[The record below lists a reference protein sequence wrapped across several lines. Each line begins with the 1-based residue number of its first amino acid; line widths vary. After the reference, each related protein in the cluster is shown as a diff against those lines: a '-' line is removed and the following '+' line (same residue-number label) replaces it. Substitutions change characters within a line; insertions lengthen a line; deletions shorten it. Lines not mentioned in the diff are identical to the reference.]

1 MRIGDE
7 MSEKNKATIAVR
19 HGIEADK
26 HHGAVVPPIYLSTTY
41 SFADFD
47 TKRQYDYGR
56 SGNPNRDILAET
68 LAELEG
74 GARGIITA
82 TGMSAVHLATQLLN
96 SDDTLVIPHDC
107 YGGSYRLF
115 TSLEKR
121 GLLKL
126 KVLDLTKTEN
136 LQEILAIKPK
146 LIWIETP
153 SNPILR
159 LTDIKAITSIAKQ
172 CGALVAAD
180 NTFLSPALQN
190 PIEFGVDIVVHS
202 TTKYINGHSDVV
214 GGAVIAATQEL
225 GDELAWWANNIGIT
239 GAPFDSYLTLRG
251 LRTLNVRLKQHQE
264 NAFAIAEY
272 LENSPYVSQVYYPGL
287 ASHPQHELAKA
298 QQRGFGGMVSFDIK
312 GDINDAA
319 AFLTSLKDFSLAE
332 SLGGV
337 ESLICH
343 PATMTH
349 AGMEPKARL
358 EAGVGDTLIRISV
371 GIEDVKDLIADLDRV
386 FNLVKPGQGQQA
398 AKAEVK
404 QTQQDTQQNASFKL
418 TPAHTAL
425 W

>member
-1 MRIGDE
+1 
-7 MSEKNKATIAVR
+7 MSENNKATIAVR

-26 HHGAVVPPIYLSTTY
+26 HHGAVVPPLYLSTTY

-126 KVLDLTKTEN
+126 KVLDLTKSEN
-136 LQEILAIKPK
+136 HQEILSIKPK

-358 EAGVGDTLIRISV
+358 EAGVGDTLIRISI

-386 FNLVKPGQGQQA
+386 FNLVKPGQGQQVT
-398 AKAEVK
+398 KAEVK
-404 QTQQDTQQNASFKL
+404 QTQQNTQQNASFKL

>member
-1 MRIGDE
+1 MP
-7 MSEKNKATIAVR
+7 KLNKQTIAVR
-19 HGIEADK
+19 HGIDADQ

-82 TGMSAVHLATQLLN
+82 TGMAAVHLVTQLLTPE
-96 SDDTLVIPHDC
+96 DTLVIPHDC

-115 TSLEKR
+115 TSLAKR
-121 GLLKL
+121 GLLQV
-126 KVLDLTKTEN
+126 KVVNFTDAQCYQQL
-136 LQEILAIKPK
+136 IAAKPK
-146 LIWIETP
+146 LVWVETP

-159 LTDIKAITSIAKQ
+159 LTDIKAVCAAAAQ
-172 CGALVAAD
+172 VGALVAAD

-190 PIEFGVDIVVHS
+190 PLALGCDIVVHS

-214 GGAVIAATQEL
+214 GGAVVCKTAEL
-225 GDELAWWANNIGIT
+225 GEELAWWANNIGIT

-251 LRTLNVRLKQHQE
+251 LRTLKVRLRQHEE
-264 NAFAIAEY
+264 NAQAIAEY
-272 LENSPYVSQVYYPGL
+272 LQQHPSVEKVYYPGL
-287 ASHPQHELAKA
+287 ACHPQHELAKA
-298 QQRGFGGMVSFDIK
+298 QQSGFGGMVSFDIK
-312 GDINDAA
+312 GELKDSAK
-319 AFLTSLKDFSLAE
+319 FLTSVQQFTLAE

-349 AGMEPKARL
+349 AGMDKEARL
-358 EAGVGDTLIRISV
+358 AAGVGDTLIRISV
-371 GIEDVKDLIADLDRV
+371 GIEDKEDLIADLERA
-386 FNLVKPGQGQQA
+386 FAQLQQ
-398 AKAEVK
+398 
-404 QTQQDTQQNASFKL
+404 S
-418 TPAHTAL
+418 
-425 W
+425 

>member
-1 MRIGDE
+1 
-7 MSEKNKATIAVR
+7 MSQSNKSTIAVR
-19 HGIEADK
+19 TGIDADK
-26 HHGAVVPPIYLSTTY
+26 HHGAVVPPLYLSTTY

-47 TKRQYDYGR
+47 KKRDYDYGR
-56 SGNPNRDILAET
+56 SGNPNRDILAQT

-74 GARGIITA
+74 GAKGIITA
-82 TGMSAVHLATQLLN
+82 TGMAAVHLVTQLLN
-96 SDDTLVIPHDC
+96 ADDTLVIPHDC

-121 GLLKL
+121 GLLKV
-126 KVLDLTKTEN
+126 KVLDLTRSDS

-146 LIWIETP
+146 LVWIETP

-159 LTDIKAITSIAKQ
+159 LTDIQAVVDVAAQ

-190 PIEFGVDIVVHS
+190 PIAFGVDIVVHS

-214 GGAVIAATQEL
+214 GGAVIAKTEEL

-264 NAFAIAEY
+264 NALVIARY
-272 LENSPYVSQVYYPGL
+272 LEQSEFVSQVYYPGL
-287 ASHPQHELAKA
+287 ESHPQHALAK
-298 QQRGFGGMVSFDIK
+298 QQQQGFGGMVSFDIK
-312 GDINDAA
+312 GELADAA
-319 AFLTSLKDFSLAE
+319 KFLTSVKQFSLAE

-349 AGMEPKARL
+349 AGMDPAARL

-371 GIEDVKDLIADLDRV
+371 GIEEIDDLLADFERAFAAVKAA
-386 FNLVKPGQGQQA
+386 QGNSSDN
-398 AKAEVK
+398 AKA
-404 QTQQDTQQNASFKL
+404 FKL
-418 TPAHTAL
+418 SPAHTAL

>member
-1 MRIGDE
+1 

-19 HGIEADK
+19 NGVDADK

-47 TKRQYDYGR
+47 TKRAYDYGR
-56 SGNPNRDILAET
+56 SGNPNRDILADT

-82 TGMSAVHLATQLLN
+82 TGMAAVHLATQLLN
-96 SDDTLVIPHDC
+96 NDDTLVIPHDC

-126 KVLDLTKTEN
+126 KVLDLTKPES
-136 LQEILAIKPK
+136 LKQILTIKPK

-153 SNPILR
+153 SNPVLR
-159 LTDIKAITSIAKQ
+159 LTDIKAVTDIAKQ

-190 PIEFGVDIVVHS
+190 PIKFGVDIVVHS

-214 GGAVIAATQEL
+214 GGAVVAATQEL

-264 NAFAIAEY
+264 NALAIAKY
-272 LENSPYVSQVYYPGL
+272 LESSEYVSQVYYPGL
-287 ASHPQHELAKA
+287 ESHPQHALAKA
-298 QQRGFGGMVSFDIK
+298 QQLGFGGMVSFDIK
-312 GDINDAA
+312 GDVNDAA
-319 AFLTSLKDFSLAE
+319 AFLTSLKEFSLAE

-349 AGMEPKARL
+349 AGMDAQARL

-371 GIEDVKDLIADLDRV
+371 GIEDVEDLLADFERV
-386 FNLVKPGQGQQA
+386 FNLVKPGQNKNVGRVGKAAGNANGDVKQQA
-398 AKAEVK
+398 AH
-404 QTQQDTQQNASFKL
+404 
-418 TPAHTAL
+418 PAL

>member
-1 MRIGDE
+1 

-19 HGIEADK
+19 NGVDADK

-47 TKRQYDYGR
+47 TKRAYDYGR
-56 SGNPNRDILAET
+56 SGNPNRDILADT

-82 TGMSAVHLATQLLN
+82 TGMAAVHLATQLLN
-96 SDDTLVIPHDC
+96 NDDTLVIPHDC

-126 KVLDLTKTEN
+126 KVLDLTKPES
-136 LQEILAIKPK
+136 LEQILTIKPK

-153 SNPILR
+153 SNPVLR
-159 LTDIKAITSIAKQ
+159 LTDIKAVTDIAKQ

-190 PIEFGVDIVVHS
+190 PIKFGVDIVVHS

-214 GGAVIAATQEL
+214 GGAVVAATQEL

-264 NAFAIAEY
+264 NALVIAKY
-272 LENSPYVSQVYYPGL
+272 LESSEYVSQVYYPGL
-287 ASHPQHELAKA
+287 ESHPQHTLAKA
-298 QQRGFGGMVSFDIK
+298 QQLGFGGMVSFDIK
-312 GDINDAA
+312 GDVNDAA
-319 AFLTSLKDFSLAE
+319 AFLTSLKEFSLAE

-349 AGMEPKARL
+349 AGMDAQARL

-371 GIEDVKDLIADLDRV
+371 GIEDIEDLLADFERV
-386 FNLVKPGQGQQA
+386 FNLVKPGQNKNVGRVGKAAGNANGDVKQQA
-398 AKAEVK
+398 AH
-404 QTQQDTQQNASFKL
+404 
-418 TPAHTAL
+418 PAL

>member
-1 MRIGDE
+1 

-126 KVLDLTKTEN
+126 KVLDLTKSEN

-287 ASHPQHELAKA
+287 SSHPQHELAKA

-386 FNLVKPGQGQQA
+386 FNLVKPGQGQQVT
-398 AKAEVK
+398 KAEVK
-404 QTQQDTQQNASFKL
+404 QTQQNTQQNASFKL

>member
-1 MRIGDE
+1 
-7 MSEKNKATIAVR
+7 MSQVNKSTVAVR

-26 HHGAVVPPIYLSTTY
+26 AHGAVVPPLYLSTTY

-47 TKRQYDYGR
+47 TKRDYDYGR
-56 SGNPNRDILAET
+56 SGNFNRDVLAQALT
-68 LAELEG
+68 ELEG

-82 TGMSAVHLATQLLN
+82 TGMAAVHLVTQLLN
-96 SDDTLVIPHDC
+96 HDDTLVIPHDC

-115 TSLEKR
+115 TSLAKR

-126 KVLDLTKTEN
+126 AVLDLTQPESLAQ
-136 LQEILAIKPK
+136 LQQIKPK
-146 LIWIETP
+146 LVWIETP

-159 LTDIKAITSIAKQ
+159 LTDIEAVVNAAHAV
-172 CGALVAAD
+172 GALVAAD

-190 PIEFGVDIVVHS
+190 PIAFGVDVVVHS

-214 GGAVIAATQEL
+214 GGAVIARTQAL

-251 LRTLNVRLKQHQE
+251 LRTLNVRLRQHQE
-264 NAFAIAEY
+264 NAQLIAEY
-272 LENSPYVSQVYYPGL
+272 LEKSPYVSQVYYPGL
-287 ASHPQHELAKA
+287 ESHPQHELAKK
-298 QQRGFGGMVSFDIK
+298 QQLGFGGMVSFDIK
-312 GDINDAA
+312 GDLQTSAK
-319 AFLTSLKDFSLAE
+319 FLTSLTHFSLAE

-349 AGMEPKARL
+349 AGMEPQARL

-371 GIEDVKDLIADLDRV
+371 GIEDVQDLIADLESGFACIDES
-386 FNLVKPGQGQQA
+386 QA
-398 AKAEVK
+398 SDDAK
-404 QTQQDTQQNASFKL
+404 SFKL
-418 TPAHTAL
+418 TPAHTVAL

>member
-1 MRIGDE
+1 

-272 LENSPYVSQVYYPGL
+272 LESSPYVSQVYYPGL

-358 EAGVGDTLIRISV
+358 DAGVGDTLIRISV

-386 FNLVKPGQGQQA
+386 FNLVKPGQGQQVTT
-398 AKAEVK
+398 AEAK

>member
-1 MRIGDE
+1 

-56 SGNPNRDILAET
+56 SGNPNSDILAET

-272 LENSPYVSQVYYPGL
+272 LESSPYVSQVYYPGL

-386 FNLVKPGQGQQA
+386 FNLVKPGQGQQVTT
-398 AKAEVK
+398 AEAK

>member
-1 MRIGDE
+1 

-19 HGIEADK
+19 NGVDADK

-82 TGMSAVHLATQLLN
+82 TGMAAVHLATQLLN
-96 SDDTLVIPHDC
+96 NNDTLVIPHDC

-115 TSLEKR
+115 TSLQKR

-126 KVLDLTKTEN
+126 EVLDLTKQEN
-136 LQEILAIKPK
+136 LDKILAIKPK

-153 SNPILR
+153 SNPVLR
-159 LTDIKAITSIAKQ
+159 LTDIKAVTDIAKQ

-190 PIEFGVDIVVHS
+190 PIKFGVDIVVHS

-251 LRTLNVRLKQHQE
+251 LRTLNVRLRQHQE
-264 NAFAIAEY
+264 NALAIAKY
-272 LENSPYVSQVYYPGL
+272 LESSEFVSQVYYPGL
-287 ASHPQHELAKA
+287 ESHPQHALAKA
-298 QQRGFGGMVSFDIK
+298 QQLGFGGMVSFDIK
-312 GDINDAA
+312 GDVNDAA
-319 AFLTSLKDFSLAE
+319 AFLTSLEAFSLAE

-371 GIEDVKDLIADLDRV
+371 GIEDINDLVADFERV
-386 FNLVKPGQGQQA
+386 FELVKPGQNKNIGRVGKGA
-398 AKAEVK
+398 G
-404 QTQQDTQQNASFKL
+404 
-418 TPAHTAL
+418 TPGGM
-425 W
+425 

>member
-1 MRIGDE
+1 

-19 HGIEADK
+19 SGIEADK
-26 HHGAVVPPIYLSTTY
+26 QHGAVVPPLYLSTTY

-56 SGNPNRDILAET
+56 SGNPNRDILAEALT
-68 LAELEG
+68 ELEG
-74 GARGIITA
+74 GAKGIITA
-82 TGMSAVHLATQLLN
+82 TGMAAVHLTTQLLN

-126 KVLDLTKTEN
+126 EVVDFTKSDSLTR
-136 LQEILAIKPK
+136 ILAIKPK

-159 LTDIKAITSIAKQ
+159 LTDIKAVTDTAKQ

-190 PIEFGVDIVVHS
+190 PIKFGADIVVHS

-214 GGAVIAATQEL
+214 GGAVIAATAEL
-225 GDELAWWANNIGIT
+225 GEELAWWANNIGIT

-251 LRTLNVRLKQHQE
+251 LRTLNVRLRQHQE
-264 NAFAIAEY
+264 NALAIAQY
-272 LENSPYVSQVYYPGL
+272 LERSQFVAQVYYPGL
-287 ASHPQHELAKA
+287 ESHPQHALAKA
-298 QQRGFGGMVSFDIK
+298 QQLGFGAMVSFDIK

-319 AFLTSLKDFSLAE
+319 AFLTRLNEFSLAE

-349 AGMEPKARL
+349 AGMDATARV

-371 GIEDVKDLIADLDRV
+371 GIEDVNDLLADLDRV
-386 FNLVKPGQGQQA
+386 FNLVRPGQANLGLSAKSGASESFGSAKLNA
-398 AKAEVK
+398 AHP
-404 QTQQDTQQNASFKL
+404 T
-418 TPAHTAL
+418 L

>member
-1 MRIGDE
+1 

-19 HGIEADK
+19 NGVDADK

-47 TKRQYDYGR
+47 TKRAYDYGR
-56 SGNPNRDILAET
+56 SGNPNRDILADT

-82 TGMSAVHLATQLLN
+82 TGMAAVHLATQLLN
-96 SDDTLVIPHDC
+96 NDDTLVIPHDC

-126 KVLDLTKTEN
+126 KVLDLTKPES
-136 LQEILAIKPK
+136 LEQILTIKPK

-153 SNPILR
+153 SNPVLR
-159 LTDIKAITSIAKQ
+159 LTDIKAVTDIAKQ

-190 PIEFGVDIVVHS
+190 PIKFGVDIVVHS

-214 GGAVIAATQEL
+214 GGAVVAATQEL

-264 NAFAIAEY
+264 NALAIAKY
-272 LENSPYVSQVYYPGL
+272 LESSEYVSQVYYPGL
-287 ASHPQHELAKA
+287 ESHPQHTLAKA
-298 QQRGFGGMVSFDIK
+298 QQLGFGGMVSFDIK
-312 GDINDAA
+312 GDVNDAA
-319 AFLTSLKDFSLAE
+319 AFLTSLKEFSLAE

-349 AGMEPKARL
+349 AGMEAQARL

-371 GIEDVKDLIADLDRV
+371 GIEDIEDLLADFERV
-386 FNLVKPGQGQQA
+386 FNLVKPGQNKNVGRVGKAAGNANGDVKQQA
-398 AKAEVK
+398 AH
-404 QTQQDTQQNASFKL
+404 
-418 TPAHTAL
+418 PAL

>member
-1 MRIGDE
+1 
-7 MSEKNKATIAVR
+7 MSQSNKSTIAVR
-19 HGIEADK
+19 TGIDADK
-26 HHGAVVPPIYLSTTY
+26 HHGAVVPPLYLSTTY

-47 TKRQYDYGR
+47 KKRDYDYGR
-56 SGNPNRDILAET
+56 SGNPNRDILAQT

-74 GARGIITA
+74 GAKGIITA
-82 TGMSAVHLATQLLN
+82 TGMAAVHLVTQLLN
-96 SDDTLVIPHDC
+96 ADDTLVIPHDC

-121 GLLKL
+121 GLLKV
-126 KVLDLTKTEN
+126 KVLDLTRSES
-136 LQEILAIKPK
+136 LQEILVIKPK
-146 LIWIETP
+146 LVWVETP

-159 LTDIKAITSIAKQ
+159 LTDIKAVTDVAAQ

-190 PIEFGVDIVVHS
+190 PIAFGVDIVVHS

-214 GGAVIAATQEL
+214 GGAVIAKTEEL

-264 NAFAIAEY
+264 NALAIARY
-272 LENSPYVSQVYYPGL
+272 LEQSEFVSQVYYPGL
-287 ASHPQHELAKA
+287 ESHPQHALAK
-298 QQRGFGGMVSFDIK
+298 QQQQGFGGMVSFDIK
-312 GDINDAA
+312 GELADAA
-319 AFLTSLKDFSLAE
+319 KFLTSVKQFSLAE

-349 AGMEPKARL
+349 AGMDPEARL

-371 GIEDVKDLIADLDRV
+371 GIEEIDDLLADLEQA
-386 FNLVKPGQGQQA
+386 FAAVKTTQGGSSDN
-398 AKAEVK
+398 AKA
-404 QTQQDTQQNASFKL
+404 FKL
-418 TPAHTAL
+418 SPAHTAL

>member
-1 MRIGDE
+1 

-19 HGIEADK
+19 NGVDADK

-41 SFADFD
+41 SFSDFD
-47 TKRQYDYGR
+47 TKREYDYGR

-68 LAELEG
+68 LAKLEG

-82 TGMSAVHLATQLLN
+82 TGMAAVHLATQLLN

-115 TSLEKR
+115 TSLQKR

-126 KVLDLTKTEN
+126 EVLDLTKEES
-136 LQEILAIKPK
+136 LQQILAIKPK

-153 SNPILR
+153 SNPVLR
-159 LTDIKAITSIAKQ
+159 LTDIKAVTDVAKQ

-190 PIEFGVDIVVHS
+190 PIKFGVDIVVHS

-251 LRTLNVRLKQHQE
+251 LRTLNVRLRQHQE
-264 NAFAIAEY
+264 NALAIAKY
-272 LENSPYVSQVYYPGL
+272 LESSNFVSQVYYPGL
-287 ASHPQHELAKA
+287 ESHPQHELAKA
-298 QQRGFGGMVSFDIK
+298 QQLGFGGMVSFDIK

-319 AFLTSLKDFSLAE
+319 AFLTSLKTFSLAE

-349 AGMEPKARL
+349 AGMDATARL

-371 GIEDVKDLIADLDRV
+371 GIEDIHDLVADFERV
-386 FNLVKPGQGQQA
+386 FKLVKPGQNKNVGRVGKGAGTSGGSVKLSA
-398 AKAEVK
+398 AR
-404 QTQQDTQQNASFKL
+404 
-418 TPAHTAL
+418 PAL

>member
-1 MRIGDE
+1 

-19 HGIEADK
+19 NGVDADK

-47 TKRQYDYGR
+47 TKRAYDYGR
-56 SGNPNRDILAET
+56 SGNPNRDILADT

-82 TGMSAVHLATQLLN
+82 TGMAAVHLATQLLN
-96 SDDTLVIPHDC
+96 NDDTLVIPHDC

-126 KVLDLTKTEN
+126 KVLDLTKAES
-136 LQEILAIKPK
+136 LEQILTIKPK

-153 SNPILR
+153 SNPVLR
-159 LTDIKAITSIAKQ
+159 LTDIKAVTDIAKQ

-190 PIEFGVDIVVHS
+190 PIKFGVDIVVHS

-214 GGAVIAATQEL
+214 GGAVVAATQEL

-264 NAFAIAEY
+264 NALAIAKY
-272 LENSPYVSQVYYPGL
+272 LESSEYVSQVYYPCL
-287 ASHPQHELAKA
+287 ESHPQHALAKA
-298 QQRGFGGMVSFDIK
+298 QQLGFGGMVSFDIK
-312 GDINDAA
+312 GDVNDAA
-319 AFLTSLKDFSLAE
+319 AFLTSLKEFSLAE

-349 AGMEPKARL
+349 AGMEAQARL

-371 GIEDVKDLIADLDRV
+371 GIEDVEDLLADFERV
-386 FNLVKPGQGQQA
+386 FNLVKPGQNKNVGRVGKAAGNANGDVKQQA
-398 AKAEVK
+398 AH
-404 QTQQDTQQNASFKL
+404 
-418 TPAHTAL
+418 PAL

>member
-1 MRIGDE
+1 

-126 KVLDLTKTEN
+126 KVLDLTKSEN
-136 LQEILAIKPK
+136 HQEILSIKPK

-386 FNLVKPGQGQQA
+386 FNLVKPGQGQQVT
-398 AKAEVK
+398 KAEVK
-404 QTQQDTQQNASFKL
+404 QTQQNTQQNASFKL

>member
-1 MRIGDE
+1 

-19 HGIEADK
+19 NGVDADK
-26 HHGAVVPPIYLSTTY
+26 HHGAVVPPIYLSATY

-47 TKRQYDYGR
+47 TKREYDYGR

-68 LAELEG
+68 LAKLEG

-82 TGMSAVHLATQLLN
+82 TGMAAVHLATQLLN

-115 TSLEKR
+115 TSLQKR

-126 KVLDLTKTEN
+126 EVLDLTKEES
-136 LQEILAIKPK
+136 LQQILAIKPK

-153 SNPILR
+153 SNPVLR
-159 LTDIKAITSIAKQ
+159 LTDIKAVTDVAKQ

-190 PIEFGVDIVVHS
+190 PIKFGVDIVVHS

-251 LRTLNVRLKQHQE
+251 LRTLNVRLRQHQE
-264 NAFAIAEY
+264 NALAIAKY
-272 LENSPYVSQVYYPGL
+272 LESSNFVSQVYYPGL
-287 ASHPQHELAKA
+287 ESHPQHELAKA
-298 QQRGFGGMVSFDIK
+298 QQLGFGGMVSFDIK

-319 AFLTSLKDFSLAE
+319 AFLTSLKTFSLAE

-349 AGMEPKARL
+349 AGMEAKARL

-371 GIEDVKDLIADLDRV
+371 GIEDIHDLIADFERV
-386 FNLVKPGQGQQA
+386 FELVKPGQNKNVGRVGKGAGTSGENVKLSA
-398 AKAEVK
+398 AR
-404 QTQQDTQQNASFKL
+404 
-418 TPAHTAL
+418 PAL

>member
-1 MRIGDE
+1 

-26 HHGAVVPPIYLSTTY
+26 HHGAVVPPLYLSTTY

-74 GARGIITA
+74 GEKGIITA

-126 KVLDLTKTEN
+126 RVLDLTNTDN
-136 LQEILAIKPK
+136 HQEILAIKPK

-159 LTDIKAITSIAKQ
+159 LTDIKAITRIAKQ

-349 AGMEPKARL
+349 AGMEPQARL

-386 FNLVKPGQGQQA
+386 FNLVKPGQGQQVTKA
-398 AKAEVK
+398 AVE

>member
-1 MRIGDE
+1 
-7 MSEKNKATIAVR
+7 MSQVNKSTVAVR

-26 HHGAVVPPIYLSTTY
+26 AHGAVVPPLYLSTTY

-47 TKRQYDYGR
+47 TKRDYDYGR
-56 SGNPNRDILAET
+56 SGNFNRDVLAQALT
-68 LAELEG
+68 ELEG

-82 TGMSAVHLATQLLN
+82 TGMAAVHLVTQLLN
-96 SDDTLVIPHDC
+96 HDDTLVIPHDC

-115 TSLEKR
+115 TSLAKR

-126 KVLDLTKTEN
+126 TVLDLTQPESLAQ
-136 LQEILAIKPK
+136 LQQIKPK
-146 LIWIETP
+146 LVWIETP

-159 LTDIKAITSIAKQ
+159 LTDIEAVVNAAHAV
-172 CGALVAAD
+172 GALVAAD

-190 PIEFGVDIVVHS
+190 PIAFGVDVVVHS

-214 GGAVIAATQEL
+214 GGAVIARTQEL

-251 LRTLNVRLKQHQE
+251 LRTLNVRLRQHQE
-264 NAFAIAEY
+264 NAQLIAEY
-272 LENSPYVSQVYYPGL
+272 LEKSPYVSQVYYPGL
-287 ASHPQHELAKA
+287 ESHPQHELAKK
-298 QQRGFGGMVSFDIK
+298 QQLGFGGMVSFDIK
-312 GDINDAA
+312 GDLQTSAK
-319 AFLTSLKDFSLAE
+319 FLTSLTHFSLAE

-349 AGMEPKARL
+349 AGMDPQARL

-371 GIEDVKDLIADLDRV
+371 GIEDAQDLIADLESGFACIDES
-386 FNLVKPGQGQQA
+386 QA
-398 AKAEVK
+398 SDDAK
-404 QTQQDTQQNASFKL
+404 SFKL
-418 TPAHTAL
+418 TPAHTVAL

>member
-1 MRIGDE
+1 

-19 HGIEADK
+19 NGVDADK

-47 TKRQYDYGR
+47 TKRAYDYGR
-56 SGNPNRDILAET
+56 SGNPNRDILADT

-82 TGMSAVHLATQLLN
+82 TGMAAVHLATQLLN
-96 SDDTLVIPHDC
+96 NDDTLVIPHDC

-126 KVLDLTKTEN
+126 KVLDLTKPES
-136 LQEILAIKPK
+136 LEQILTIKPK

-153 SNPILR
+153 SNPVLR
-159 LTDIKAITSIAKQ
+159 LTDIKAVTDIAKQ

-190 PIEFGVDIVVHS
+190 PIKFGVDIVVHS

-214 GGAVIAATQEL
+214 GGAVVAATKEL

-264 NAFAIAEY
+264 NALAIAKY
-272 LENSPYVSQVYYPGL
+272 LESSEYVSQVYYPGL
-287 ASHPQHELAKA
+287 ESHPQHALAKA
-298 QQRGFGGMVSFDIK
+298 QQLGFGGMVSFDIK
-312 GDINDAA
+312 GDVNDAA
-319 AFLTSLKDFSLAE
+319 AFLTSLKEFSLAE

-349 AGMEPKARL
+349 AGMDAQARL

-371 GIEDVKDLIADLDRV
+371 GIEDVEDLLADFERV
-386 FNLVKPGQGQQA
+386 FNLVKPGQNKNVGRVGKAAGNANGDVKQQA
-398 AKAEVK
+398 AH
-404 QTQQDTQQNASFKL
+404 
-418 TPAHTAL
+418 PAL

>member
-1 MRIGDE
+1 

-26 HHGAVVPPIYLSTTY
+26 HHGAVVPPLYLSTTY

-126 KVLDLTKTEN
+126 KVLDLTKSEN

-272 LENSPYVSQVYYPGL
+272 LESSPYVSQVYYPGL

-386 FNLVKPGQGQQA
+386 FNLVKPGQGQQVTT
-398 AKAEVK
+398 AEAK
-404 QTQQDTQQNASFKL
+404 QTQHDTQQNASFRL

>member
-1 MRIGDE
+1 

-126 KVLDLTKTEN
+126 KVLDLTKVEN
-136 LQEILAIKPK
+136 YQEILAIEPK

-159 LTDIKAITSIAKQ
+159 LTDIKAITNIAKQ

-190 PIEFGVDIVVHS
+190 PIELGVDVVVHS

-214 GGAVIAATQEL
+214 GGAVIAATHEL

-272 LENSPYVSQVYYPGL
+272 LENSPFVSQVYYPGL

-312 GDINDAA
+312 GNIHDAA

-386 FNLVKPGQGQQA
+386 FNVVKPGQGQQVA
-398 AKAEVK
+398 
-404 QTQQDTQQNASFKL
+404 QTNADQSQQGTENNASFKL

>member
-1 MRIGDE
+1 

-19 HGIEADK
+19 NGVDADK

-47 TKRQYDYGR
+47 TKRAYDYGR
-56 SGNPNRDILAET
+56 SGNPNRDILADT

-82 TGMSAVHLATQLLN
+82 TGMAAVHLATQLLN
-96 SDDTLVIPHDC
+96 NDDTLVIPHDC

-126 KVLDLTKTEN
+126 KVLDLTKPESLEQIST
-136 LQEILAIKPK
+136 IKPK

-153 SNPILR
+153 SNPVLR
-159 LTDIKAITSIAKQ
+159 LTDIKAVTDIAKQ

-190 PIEFGVDIVVHS
+190 PIKFGVDIVVHS

-214 GGAVIAATQEL
+214 GGSVVAATQEL

-264 NAFAIAEY
+264 NALAIAKY
-272 LENSPYVSQVYYPGL
+272 LESSEYVSQVYYPGL
-287 ASHPQHELAKA
+287 ESHPQHALAKA
-298 QQRGFGGMVSFDIK
+298 QQLGFGGMVSFDIK
-312 GDINDAA
+312 GDVNDAA
-319 AFLTSLKDFSLAE
+319 AFLTSLKEFSLAE

-349 AGMEPKARL
+349 AGMEAQARL

-371 GIEDVKDLIADLDRV
+371 GIEDIEDLLADFERV
-386 FNLVKPGQGQQA
+386 FNLVKTGQNKNVGRVGKAAGNANGDVKQQA
-398 AKAEVK
+398 AH
-404 QTQQDTQQNASFKL
+404 
-418 TPAHTAL
+418 PAL

>member
-1 MRIGDE
+1 
-7 MSEKNKATIAVR
+7 MSQRKKSTIAVR

-26 HHGAVVPPIYLSTTY
+26 HHGAVVPPLYLSTTY

-47 TKRQYDYGR
+47 TKRAYDYGR
-56 SGNPNRDILAET
+56 SGNPNRDT
-68 LAELEG
+68 LAQTLAQLEG
-74 GARGIITA
+74 GERGIITA
-82 TGMSAVHLATQLLN
+82 TGMSAVHLVTQLLN
-96 SDDTLVIPHDC
+96 HDDTLVIPHDC

-115 TSLEKR
+115 TSLQKR

-126 KVLDLTKTEN
+126 EVLDLTQPKSYEQIKT
-136 LQEILAIKPK
+136 IKPK
-146 LIWIETP
+146 LVWIETP

-159 LTDIKAITSIAKQ
+159 LTDIKAVAQAAKDV
-172 CGALVAAD
+172 GALVAAD

-190 PIEFGVDIVVHS
+190 PIKFGVDIVVHS

-214 GGAVIAATQEL
+214 GGAVIAKTAEL
-225 GDELAWWANNIGIT
+225 GEELAWWANNIGIT

-251 LRTLNVRLKQHQE
+251 LRTLNVRLRQHQE
-264 NAFAIAEY
+264 NALTIAKY
-272 LENSPYVSQVYYPGL
+272 LAQSPYVSQVYYPGL
-287 ASHPQHELAKA
+287 ESHPQHELAK
-298 QQRGFGGMVSFDIK
+298 QQQEGFGGMVSFDIK
-312 GDINDAA
+312 GGLQESA
-319 AFLTSLKDFSLAE
+319 AFLTSLKQFSLAE

-349 AGMEPKARL
+349 AGMEPQARL

-371 GIEDVKDLIADLDRV
+371 GIEDVQDLLDDLEQA
-386 FNLVKPGQGQQA
+386 FNRLHTGCQS
-398 AKAEVK
+398 
-404 QTQQDTQQNASFKL
+404 ASDEGKTFKL

>member
-1 MRIGDE
+1 

-19 HGIEADK
+19 NGVDADK

-47 TKRQYDYGR
+47 TKREYDYGR

-68 LAELEG
+68 LAKLEG

-82 TGMSAVHLATQLLN
+82 TGMAAVHLATQLLN
-96 SDDTLVIPHDC
+96 SDDTLVIPRDC

-115 TSLEKR
+115 TSLQKR

-126 KVLDLTKTEN
+126 EVLDLTKEES
-136 LQEILAIKPK
+136 LQQILAIKPK

-153 SNPILR
+153 SNPVLR
-159 LTDIKAITSIAKQ
+159 LTDIKAVTDVAKQ

-190 PIEFGVDIVVHS
+190 PIKFGVDIVVHS

-251 LRTLNVRLKQHQE
+251 LRTLNVRLRQHQE
-264 NAFAIAEY
+264 NALAIAKY
-272 LENSPYVSQVYYPGL
+272 LESSNFVSQVYYPGL
-287 ASHPQHELAKA
+287 ESHPQHELAKA
-298 QQRGFGGMVSFDIK
+298 QQLGFGGMVSFDIK

-319 AFLTSLKDFSLAE
+319 AFLTSLKTFSLAE

-349 AGMEPKARL
+349 AGMEAKARL

-371 GIEDVKDLIADLDRV
+371 GIEDIHDLIADFERV
-386 FNLVKPGQGQQA
+386 FELVKPGQNKNVGRVGKGAGTSGENVKLSA
-398 AKAEVK
+398 AR
-404 QTQQDTQQNASFKL
+404 
-418 TPAHTAL
+418 PAL

>member
-1 MRIGDE
+1 

-74 GARGIITA
+74 GAKGIITA

-126 KVLDLTKTEN
+126 KVLDLTKSEN

-153 SNPILR
+153 SNPVLR

-272 LENSPYVSQVYYPGL
+272 LESSPYVSQVYYPGL

-386 FNLVKPGQGQQA
+386 FNLVKPGQGQQVT
-398 AKAEVK
+398 KAEAK
-404 QTQQDTQQNASFKL
+404 LTQQDTQQNASFKL

>member
-1 MRIGDE
+1 
-7 MSEKNKATIAVR
+7 MSQRNKSTVAVR

-26 HHGAVVPPIYLSTTY
+26 HHGAVVPPLYLSTTY

-47 TKRQYDYGR
+47 TKRDYDYGR
-56 SGNPNRDILAET
+56 SGNPNRDILAEA
-68 LAELEG
+68 LAQLEG
-74 GARGIITA
+74 GEKGIITA
-82 TGMSAVHLATQLLN
+82 TGMAAVHLVTQLLN
-96 SDDTLVIPHDC
+96 HDDTLVIPHDC

-126 KVLDLTKTEN
+126 KVLDLTRTDS
-136 LQEILAIKPK
+136 LAQIAEIKPK
-146 LIWIETP
+146 LVWIETP

-159 LTDIKAITSIAKQ
+159 LTDIEAVVNAAHVV
-172 CGALVAAD
+172 GALVGAD

-190 PIEFGVDIVVHS
+190 PISFGVDIVVHS

-214 GGAVIAATQEL
+214 GGAVIAKTQAL
-225 GDELAWWANNIGIT
+225 GEELAWWANNIGIT

-251 LRTLNVRLKQHQE
+251 LRTLKVRLKQHEE
-264 NAFAIAEY
+264 NALAIAKY
-272 LENSPYVSQVYYPGL
+272 LEQSEYVRKVYYPGL
-287 ASHPQHELAKA
+287 ESHPQHELAKK
-298 QQRGFGGMVSFDIK
+298 QQLGFGGMVSFDIA
-312 GDINDAA
+312 GGLEDAA
-319 AFLTSLKDFSLAE
+319 AFLTTVKEFSLAE

-371 GIEDVKDLIADLDRV
+371 GIEEVADLLADLEAA
-386 FNLVKPGQGQQA
+386 FAKTQPG
-398 AKAEVK
+398 KAP
-404 QTQQDTQQNASFKL
+404 ASADSKACKL
-418 TPAHTAL
+418 TPAHPAL

>member
-1 MRIGDE
+1 

-26 HHGAVVPPIYLSTTY
+26 HHGAVVPPLYLSTTY

-126 KVLDLTKTEN
+126 KVLDLTKSEN
-136 LQEILAIKPK
+136 HQEILSIKPK

-287 ASHPQHELAKA
+287 SSHPQHELAKA

-358 EAGVGDTLIRISV
+358 EAGVVDTLIRISV

-386 FNLVKPGQGQQA
+386 FNLVKPGQGQQVT
-398 AKAEVK
+398 KAEVK

>member
-1 MRIGDE
+1 
-7 MSEKNKATIAVR
+7 MSQRNKSTVAVR

-26 HHGAVVPPIYLSTTY
+26 HHGAVVPPLYLSTTY

-47 TKRQYDYGR
+47 TKRDYDYGR
-56 SGNPNRDILAET
+56 SGNPNRDILAEA
-68 LAELEG
+68 LAQLEG
-74 GARGIITA
+74 GEKGIITA
-82 TGMSAVHLATQLLN
+82 TGMAAVHLVTQLLN
-96 SDDTLVIPHDC
+96 HDDTLVIPHDC

-126 KVLDLTKTEN
+126 KVLDLTRADG
-136 LQEILAIKPK
+136 LAQIAEIKPK
-146 LIWIETP
+146 LVWIETP

-159 LTDIKAITSIAKQ
+159 LTNIEAVVNAAHAV
-172 CGALVAAD
+172 GALVGAD

-190 PIEFGVDIVVHS
+190 PISFGVDIVVHS

-214 GGAVIAATQEL
+214 GGAVIAKTQAL
-225 GDELAWWANNIGIT
+225 GEELAWWANNIGIT

-251 LRTLNVRLKQHQE
+251 LRTLKVRLKQHEE
-264 NAFAIAEY
+264 NALAIAKY
-272 LENSPYVSQVYYPGL
+272 LEQSEYVRKVYYPGL
-287 ASHPQHELAKA
+287 ESHPQHELAKK
-298 QQRGFGGMVSFDIK
+298 QQLGFGGMVSFDIA
-312 GDINDAA
+312 GGLEDAA
-319 AFLTSLKDFSLAE
+319 AFLTTVKEFSLAE

-371 GIEDVKDLIADLDRV
+371 GIEEVVDLLADLEAA
-386 FNLVKPGQGQQA
+386 FAKTQPG
-398 AKAEVK
+398 KAPAPADNK
-404 QTQQDTQQNASFKL
+404 ACKL
-418 TPAHTAL
+418 TPAHPAL

>member
-1 MRIGDE
+1 

-19 HGIEADK
+19 SGIEADK
-26 HHGAVVPPIYLSTTY
+26 QHGAVVPPLYLSTTY

-56 SGNPNRDILAET
+56 SGNPNRDILAEALT
-68 LAELEG
+68 ELEG
-74 GARGIITA
+74 GAKGIITA
-82 TGMSAVHLATQLLN
+82 TGMAAVHLTTQLLN

-126 KVLDLTKTEN
+126 EVVDFTKSDS
-136 LQEILAIKPK
+136 LKRILAIKPK

-159 LTDIKAITSIAKQ
+159 LTDIKAVTDIAKQ

-190 PIEFGVDIVVHS
+190 PIKFGADIVVHS

-214 GGAVIAATQEL
+214 GGAVIAATAEL
-225 GDELAWWANNIGIT
+225 GEELAWWANNIGIT

-251 LRTLNVRLKQHQE
+251 LRTLNVRLRQHQE
-264 NAFAIAEY
+264 NALAIAQY
-272 LENSPYVSQVYYPGL
+272 LERSQFVAQVYYPGL
-287 ASHPQHELAKA
+287 ESHPQHALAKA
-298 QQRGFGGMVSFDIK
+298 QQLGFGAMVSFDIK

-319 AFLTSLKDFSLAE
+319 AFLTRLNEFSLAE

-349 AGMEPKARL
+349 AGMDATARA

-371 GIEDVKDLIADLDRV
+371 GIEDVNDLLADLDRV
-386 FNLVKPGQGQQA
+386 FNLVRPGQANPGLSAKSGASESFGSAKLNA
-398 AKAEVK
+398 AH
-404 QTQQDTQQNASFKL
+404 
-418 TPAHTAL
+418 PAL

>member
-1 MRIGDE
+1 

-19 HGIEADK
+19 NGVDADK

-47 TKRQYDYGR
+47 TKRAYDYGR
-56 SGNPNRDILAET
+56 SGNPNRDILADT

-96 SDDTLVIPHDC
+96 NDDTLVIPHDC

-126 KVLDLTKTEN
+126 KVLDLTKPES
-136 LQEILAIKPK
+136 LEQILTIKPK

-153 SNPILR
+153 SNPVLR
-159 LTDIKAITSIAKQ
+159 LTDIKAVTDIAKQ

-190 PIEFGVDIVVHS
+190 PIKFGVDIVVHS

-214 GGAVIAATQEL
+214 GGAVVAATQEL

-264 NAFAIAEY
+264 NALAIAKY
-272 LENSPYVSQVYYPGL
+272 LESSEYVSQVYYPGL
-287 ASHPQHELAKA
+287 ESHPQHALAKA
-298 QQRGFGGMVSFDIK
+298 QQLGFGGMVSFDIK
-312 GDINDAA
+312 GDVNDAA
-319 AFLTSLKDFSLAE
+319 AFLTSLKEFSLAE

-349 AGMEPKARL
+349 AGMEAQARL

-371 GIEDVKDLIADLDRV
+371 GIEDIEDLLADFERV
-386 FNLVKPGQGQQA
+386 FNLVKPGQNKNVGRVGKAAGNANGDVKQQA
-398 AKAEVK
+398 AH
-404 QTQQDTQQNASFKL
+404 
-418 TPAHTAL
+418 PAL

>member
-1 MRIGDE
+1 

-19 HGIEADK
+19 SGIEADK
-26 HHGAVVPPIYLSTTY
+26 QHGAVVPPLYLSTTY

-56 SGNPNRDILAET
+56 SGNPNRDILAEALT
-68 LAELEG
+68 ELEG
-74 GARGIITA
+74 GAKGIITA
-82 TGMSAVHLATQLLN
+82 TGMAAVHLTTQLLN

-126 KVLDLTKTEN
+126 EVVDFTKSDSLTR
-136 LQEILAIKPK
+136 IFAIKPK

-159 LTDIKAITSIAKQ
+159 LTDIKAVTDTAKQ

-190 PIEFGVDIVVHS
+190 PIKFGADIVVHS

-214 GGAVIAATQEL
+214 GGAVIAATAEL
-225 GDELAWWANNIGIT
+225 GEELAWWANNIGIT

-251 LRTLNVRLKQHQE
+251 LRTLNVRLRQHQE
-264 NAFAIAEY
+264 NALAIAQY
-272 LENSPYVSQVYYPGL
+272 LERSQFVAQVYYPGL
-287 ASHPQHELAKA
+287 ESHPQHALAKA
-298 QQRGFGGMVSFDIK
+298 QQLGFGAMVSFDIK

-319 AFLTSLKDFSLAE
+319 AFLTRLNEFSLAE

-349 AGMEPKARL
+349 AGMDATARA

-371 GIEDVKDLIADLDRV
+371 GIEDVNDLLADLDRV
-386 FNLVKPGQGQQA
+386 FNLVRPGQADPGLSAKSDASESFGSAKLNA
-398 AKAEVK
+398 AH
-404 QTQQDTQQNASFKL
+404 
-418 TPAHTAL
+418 PAL

>member
-1 MRIGDE
+1 

-19 HGIEADK
+19 SGIEADK
-26 HHGAVVPPIYLSTTY
+26 QHGAVVPPLYLSTTY
-41 SFADFD
+41 SFSDFD

-56 SGNPNRDILAET
+56 SGNPNRDILAEALT
-68 LAELEG
+68 ELEG
-74 GARGIITA
+74 GAKGIITA
-82 TGMSAVHLATQLLN
+82 TGMAAVHLTTQLLN
-96 SDDTLVIPHDC
+96 SNDTLMIPHDC

-126 KVLDLTKTEN
+126 EVVDFTKSES
-136 LQEILAIKPK
+136 LSQILAIKPK

-159 LTDIKAITSIAKQ
+159 LTDIKAVTDIAKQ

-190 PIEFGVDIVVHS
+190 PIKLGADIVVHS

-214 GGAVIAATQEL
+214 GGAVIAATAEL
-225 GDELAWWANNIGIT
+225 GEELAWWANNIGIT
-239 GAPFDSYLTLRG
+239 GTPFDSYLTLRG
-251 LRTLNVRLKQHQE
+251 LRTLNVRLRQHQE
-264 NAFAIAEY
+264 NALAIAQY
-272 LENSPYVSQVYYPGL
+272 LENSPFVAQVYYPGL
-287 ASHPQHELAKA
+287 ESHPQHALAKA
-298 QQRGFGGMVSFDIK
+298 QQFGFGAMVSFDIK

-319 AFLTSLKDFSLAE
+319 AFLTRLNEFSLAE

-349 AGMEPKARL
+349 AGMEATARA

-371 GIEDVKDLIADLDRV
+371 GIEDAKDLLADLDRV
-386 FNLVKPGQGQQA
+386 FNLVRPGQADNALA
-398 AKAEVK
+398 AKNGASESFGSAK
-404 QTQQDTQQNASFKL
+404 LNA
-418 TPAHTAL
+418 AHPAL

>member
-1 MRIGDE
+1 

-19 HGIEADK
+19 NGVDADK

-47 TKRQYDYGR
+47 TKRAYDYGR
-56 SGNPNRDILAET
+56 SGNPNRDILADT

-82 TGMSAVHLATQLLN
+82 TGMAAVHLATQLLN
-96 SDDTLVIPHDC
+96 NDDTLVIPHDC

-126 KVLDLTKTEN
+126 KVLDLTKPES
-136 LQEILAIKPK
+136 LEQILTIKPK

-153 SNPILR
+153 SNPVLR
-159 LTDIKAITSIAKQ
+159 LTDIKAVTDIAKQ

-190 PIEFGVDIVVHS
+190 PIKFGVDIVVHS

-214 GGAVIAATQEL
+214 GGAVVAATQEL

-264 NAFAIAEY
+264 NALAIAKY
-272 LENSPYVSQVYYPGL
+272 LESSEYVSQVYYPGL
-287 ASHPQHELAKA
+287 ESHPQHALAKA
-298 QQRGFGGMVSFDIK
+298 QQLGFGGMVSFDIK
-312 GDINDAA
+312 GDVNDAA
-319 AFLTSLKDFSLAE
+319 AFLTNLKEFSLAE

-349 AGMEPKARL
+349 AGMEAQARL

-371 GIEDVKDLIADLDRV
+371 GIEDVEDLLADFERV
-386 FNLVKPGQGQQA
+386 FNLVKPGQNKNVGRVGKAAGNANGDVKQQA
-398 AKAEVK
+398 AH
-404 QTQQDTQQNASFKL
+404 
-418 TPAHTAL
+418 PAL